1 MTKLSITKK
10 IVFTNIPENTGLS
23 NDHCWSHTATLE
35 ATCSGLR
42 APLGSLLPR
51 IKKSLLVSVLLEFEL
66 FKTLYTV
73 CVGWRFYGVMVN
85 VTNGKQI
92 YGSKV
97 NVPHK

>member
-1 MTKLSITKK
+1 MQ
-10 IVFTNIPENTGLS
+10 
-23 NDHCWSHTATLE
+23 WSKGTVGQ
-35 ATCSGLR
+35 SS
-42 APLGSLLPR
+42 PQDK
-51 IKKSLLVSVLLEFEL
+51 KKSLLVSVLLEFEL

-73 CVGWRFYGVMVN
+73 CVGWRFYGVMVS